1 MTFTTKLV
9 EKDVEVEYTETK
21 MEKRLV
27 EVYTFRDEEF
37 DNIRWL
43 KNAIARRMRNLFADA
58 IDTTREKVGLAESTK
73 VKCLT
78 AGWNLRSPYNSL
90 TLFEDGTVIEKISEM
105 AELNKTLSELED

>member
-1 MTFTTKLV
+1 MLKLSIQ
-9 EKDVEVEYTETK
+9 KPK
-21 MEKRLV
+21 WKKRLV

-90 TLFEDGTVIEKISEM
+90 ALFEDGTVIEKISEM

>member
-27 EVYTFRDEEF
+27 EVYTFRDKEF
-37 DNIRWL
+37 DNIYWL
-43 KNAIARRMRNLFADA
+43 KKAIAGRMRDLFADA
-58 IDTTREKVGLAESTK
+58 IDTTREKIGLAESTK

-78 AGWNLRSPYNSL
+78 NWYNLRSGYRSSKI
-90 TLFEDGTVIEKISEM
+90 FEDGTVIEKISEM

>member
-21 MEKRLV
+21 IEKRLV
-27 EVYTFRDEEF
+27 EVYTFRDREF
-37 DNIRWL
+37 DSIWWL
-43 KNAIARRMRNLFADA
+43 KRAIAERMRNLFADA
-58 IDTTREKVGLAESTK
+58 INTTREKVGLAESTK

-78 AGWNLRSPYNSL
+78 NWNLRSDYRSSE
-90 TLFEDGTVIEKISEM
+90 LFEDGTIIEKISEM